1 MDQIWYV
8 INDMWHVIYIRYMLC
23 SASCFANVCEA
34 NVFSCTQ
41 SNVELQIKRVFC
53 VCRAAAPRTQDS
65 KNNAPV
71 WCAVKL
77 ANLAWWYGSTKHSCW
92 GSCRFWWQTR
102 SAARTNHCS
111 NFSELGWWCL
121 MLWFCW
127 CNKRSLMFFRRRSLH
142 HKTARDH
149 LQGS

>member
-1 MDQIWYV
+1 
-8 INDMWHVIYIRYMLC
+8 MWHVIYIRYMLC

-71 WCAVKL
+71 VCSKVSK
-77 ANLAWWYGSTKHSCW
+77 SSMMI
-92 GSCRFWWQTR
+92 WQYEALLLRQLPFLMADAQR
-102 SAARTNHCS
+102 S
-111 NFSELGWWCL
+111 E
-121 MLWFCW
+121 
-127 CNKRSLMFFRRRSLH
+127 
-142 HKTARDH
+142 D
-149 LQGS
+149 